1 MRARGF
7 RLTLLAVSSLLS
19 SLALAAPAQG
29 GVLVKTVTNCDAQ
42 IFEQPFLRW
51 ADPMNYVLAP
61 AGTLESSTSQWSL
74 TGGAK
79 VVAGNE
85 PFYVHAPKE
94 ASSLSLPAGSS
105 ATTRAMCVGL
115 DHPTLRFFVRNQ
127 GTTVSSL
134 RVDVLFEDAT
144 GVVRTLTVGTVAGT
158 ASSWQ
163 PSIPMPI
170 VANLL
175 PLLPGQLTPVSF
187 RFTPAGGSWTIDDVY
202 VDPRRSH

>member
-1 MRARGF
+1 
-7 RLTLLAVSSLLS
+7 
-19 SLALAAPAQG
+19 
-29 GVLVKTVTNCDAQ
+29 VTGCSGQ
-42 IFEQPFLRW
+42 VFERPFLRW

-74 TGGAK
+74 TGAAK

-94 ASSLSLPAGSS
+94 AFSLSLPAASS

-115 DHPTLRFFVRNQ
+115 DHPTLRFFARNQ
-127 GTTVSSL
+127 GATTSAL

-144 GVVRTLTVGTVAGT
+144 GAVRTLTIGTVSGT
-158 ASSWQ
+158 ATSWQ
-163 PSIPMPI
+163 PSVPMPI

-175 PLLPGQLTPVSF
+175 PLLPGQLTTVSF
-187 RFTPAGGSWTIDDVY
+187 RFTPAGGAWTIDDVY
-202 VDPRRSH
+202 VDPRRSN

>member
-19 SLALAAPAQG
+19 SMALAAPAHA
-29 GVLVKTVTNCDAQ
+29 GVLVKTVTSCSGQ
-42 IFEQPFLRW
+42 VFEKPFLRW

-61 AGTLESSTSQWSL
+61 AGTLESGTSQWSL
-74 TGGAK
+74 TAGSK

-144 GVVRTLTVGTVAGT
+144 GAVRTLTVGTVLGT
-158 ASSWQ
+158 ATSWQ
-163 PSIPMPI
+163 PSLPMPI

-187 RFTPAGGSWTIDDVY
+187 RFTPGGGNWTIDDVY
-202 VDPRRSH
+202 VDPRRSN